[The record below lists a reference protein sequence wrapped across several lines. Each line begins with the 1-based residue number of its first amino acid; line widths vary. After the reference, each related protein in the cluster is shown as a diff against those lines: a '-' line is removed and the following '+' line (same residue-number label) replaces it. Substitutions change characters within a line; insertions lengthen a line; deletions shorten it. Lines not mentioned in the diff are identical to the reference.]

1 MSTVG
6 LYWSFSSRD
15 SNCFCLSLSVVLF
28 VMRKNHTAEPW
39 QRPFGSLLFKPP
51 SQIGINISHQINIYL
66 DKFCCGS
73 SIQNTLVWK
82 IPWTEEPGRLQ
93 SMGLLRVRHD
103 WVTSLSL
110 FLSCIGQG
118 NGNPLQCSCLENPR
132 DGGAWWAAIY
142 GVSQS
147 QTRLKRLSSSSS
159 SIQKPD
165 EVFPSTLFC
174 VLKDW
179 LFVQWEYFL
188 WSSIYGRCI
197 HHNTPSESS
206 IDWSQDIKSQVALC
220 PAVPDLTGI
229 CH

>member
-1 MSTVG
+1 MEGTVEKVLFCFCFIFRKEGENICGTNSLWHSSSDIQLMSTVG

-132 DGGAWWAAIY
+132 DGGA
-142 GVSQS
+142 
-147 QTRLKRLSSSSS
+147 
-159 SIQKPD
+159 
-165 EVFPSTLFC
+165 
-174 VLKDW
+174 
-179 LFVQWEYFL
+179 
-188 WSSIYGRCI
+188 
-197 HHNTPSESS
+197 
-206 IDWSQDIKSQVALC
+206 
-220 PAVPDLTGI
+220 
-229 CH
+229 